1 MALLEVTGLR
11 AGYGDV
17 EVLYGLDFSIEQ
29 GETAVFLGLN
39 GAGKT
44 TTMHCLAG
52 MHPVGAGTIMFD
64 GVDITKMDARK
75 RVPLGIVLSPEGR
88 RIFPALNVDKNL
100 TIGAWMKRKDAK
112 FVADR
117 RAQVFEYFPR
127 LQERTEQLAGT
138 LSGGEQQML
147 AIARAMM
154 GDPKMLLI
162 DEASLGLAPVI
173 VKNLLQI
180 IKQINESGV
189 TVVLVEQ
196 NIGALDIADQAC
208 VMEKGS
214 IIFQASGDELDERD
228 KLREAF
234 LGAPA

>member
-1 MALLEVTGLR
+1 VALLEVKGLH

-17 EVLYGLDFSIEQ
+17 EVLYGLDFAVEQ

-52 MHPVGAGTIMFD
+52 LHKPSGGSISFD
-64 GVDITKMDARK
+64 GEDIAGRDVKQMVR
-75 RVPLGIVLSPEGR
+75 RGIVLVPEGR
-88 RIFPALNVDKNL
+88 RVFPALSVERNL
-100 TIGAWMKRKDAK
+100 AIGAWTQRRKSS
-112 FVADR
+112 FVSERKEQIFD
-117 RAQVFEYFPR
+117 YFPR
-127 LQERTEQLAGT
+127 IAERQNQLAGT

-147 AIARAMM
+147 ALARGLMS
-154 GDPKMLLI
+154 DPKLLLI

-173 VKNLLQI
+173 VKQLFSI
-180 IKQINESGV
+180 IGQINATGV
-189 TVVLVEQ
+189 TVLLVEQ
-196 NIGALDIADQAC
+196 NIGAIDIADQA
-208 VMEKGS
+208 VLMEKGN
-214 IIFQASGDELDERD
+214 IVYRAKGKQLDNRE

>member
-1 MALLEVTGLR
+1 VAFLDVKGMH

-17 EVLYGLDFSIEQ
+17 EVLYGLDFAVEQ

-52 MHPVGAGTIMFD
+52 LHRPTSGSITFD
-64 GVDITKMDARK
+64 GEDVAGLDAKHMVR
-75 RVPLGIVLSPEGR
+75 RGIVLVPEGR
-88 RIFPALNVDKNL
+88 RVFPALSVERNL
-100 TIGAWMKRKDAK
+100 AIGAWSKRRSSSFVKERKD
-112 FVADR
+112 
-117 RAQVFEYFPR
+117 QVYEYFPR
-127 LQERTEQLAGT
+127 LSERESQLAGT

-147 AIARAMM
+147 ALARGLMS
-154 GDPKMLLI
+154 DPKLLLI

-173 VKNLLQI
+173 VKQLFSI
-180 IKQINESGV
+180 IGQINATGV
-189 TVVLVEQ
+189 TVLLVEQ
-196 NIGALDIADQAC
+196 NIGAIDIADRA
-208 VMEKGS
+208 VLMEKGN
-214 IIFQASGDELDERD
+214 IVYRAAGKQLDDRE

>member
-1 MALLEVTGLR
+1 MALLEVKGLH

-17 EVLYGLDFSIEQ
+17 EVLYGLDFAVEQ

-52 MHPVGAGTIMFD
+52 LHKPSGGSISFD
-64 GVDITKMDARK
+64 GVDIAGRDVKQMVR
-75 RVPLGIVLSPEGR
+75 RGIVLVPEGR
-88 RIFPALNVDKNL
+88 RVFPALSVERNL
-100 TIGAWMKRKDAK
+100 AIGAWTKRRKSS
-112 FVADR
+112 FVSERKEQIFD
-117 RAQVFEYFPR
+117 YFPR
-127 LQERTEQLAGT
+127 LAERQNQLAGT

-147 AIARAMM
+147 ALARGLMS
-154 GDPKMLLI
+154 DPKLLLI

-173 VKNLLQI
+173 VKQLFSI
-180 IKQINESGV
+180 IGQINATGV
-189 TVVLVEQ
+189 TVLLVEQ
-196 NIGALDIADQAC
+196 NIGAIDIADQA
-208 VMEKGS
+208 VLMEKGN
-214 IIFQASGDELDERD
+214 IVYRAKGKQLDNRE